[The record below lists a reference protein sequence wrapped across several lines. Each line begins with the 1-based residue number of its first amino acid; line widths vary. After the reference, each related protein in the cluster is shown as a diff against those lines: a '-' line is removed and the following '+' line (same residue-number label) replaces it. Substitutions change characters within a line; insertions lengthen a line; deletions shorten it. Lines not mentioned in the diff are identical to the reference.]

1 MPGTKVN
8 LRLKSSFAGTIYDH
22 VKKLIIEGELKPD
35 QRITVQEYAKYFNVS
50 ITPVR
55 EAFQRLMAENYLS
68 SNNANRN
75 ELRVLSMTGK
85 EVNDIYE
92 FIRALDIHGI
102 RTNLSKITDPVIAEL
117 AKKHEAMAGFYEKNQ
132 LKSFFRENFEIHSVI
147 WKATQ
152 NDFIYQTMV
161 KATDKLT
168 IFIRLYPE
176 HFYSDDVLAKSYR
189 EHVELLDALR
199 RKDAAKLENLLEQ
212 HWAEGYFP
220 FADTDNGKNPR
231 EAAAA
236 VAAPSKKI

>member
-1 MPGTKVN
+1 MMPGTKVN

-68 SNNANRN
+68 SNNASRN

-117 AKKHEAMAGFYEKNQ
+117 TKKQEALTGFYEKKQ
-132 LKSFFRENFEIHSVI
+132 LKSFFRENFEIHTVI

-152 NDFIYQTMV
+152 NDFIFQTMV
-161 KATDKLT
+161 KATDKLN

-189 EHVELLDALR
+189 EHAELFDALR
-199 RKDAAKLENLLEQ
+199 RKDAVALESLLEA

-220 FADTDNGKNPR
+220 FADFKYGKNPR
-231 EAAAA
+231 EATAAA
-236 VAAPSKKI
+236 TAPSK